1 MSTSSNV
8 HLAKMEFVENQ
19 HQVQAFLLLAE
30 SKLKSW
36 IIKYGRRE
44 SVEKMLL
51 NYVVRADVQTSTYR
65 TGHLVK
71 GVSPG

>member
-1 MSTSSNV
+1 MNIFHFSSRFRINFVSTSSNV

-19 HQVQAFLLLAE
+19 HQIQAFLILAE

-36 IIKYGRRE
+36 IIKYGHRE

-51 NYVVRADVQTSTYR
+51 NYVVSSV
-65 TGHLVK
+65 
-71 GVSPG
+71 